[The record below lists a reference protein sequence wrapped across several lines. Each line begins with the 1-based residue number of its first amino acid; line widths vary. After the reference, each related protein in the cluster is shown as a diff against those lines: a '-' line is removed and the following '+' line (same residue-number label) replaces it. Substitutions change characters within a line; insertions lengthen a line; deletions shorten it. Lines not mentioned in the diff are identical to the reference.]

1 MSRAA
6 LFSRTSLALLGLTL
20 FASSAL
26 SSVTVSIEQ
35 DGFGTGQIEVTSKDG
50 KSWTDITPGTFGMGV
65 QVGMGI
71 SNGELVSYRI
81 LQPATE
87 IYYSAEYLKP
97 PDFVQETKSLTGST
111 QNFILERME
120 ILNACNSSGAPS
132 KKHEFWHMVNLTLAA
147 QFEHKN
153 GTNYPV
159 YEGYGTVPVKVVC
172 KPAMINPDA
181 GLAADL
187 GTFKVESVKM
197 FLTTYSFNKLP
208 GANPGT
214 VCPALKVT
222 SRAETSKAG
231 PVKMR
236 IWRQKN
242 GGAITSVLKNADA
255 KYDAAKNGYFAN
267 VESVENAGVTSTFN
281 FMTEIEGNG
290 AFSPSSPWKDITV
303 HCTGAGGGGLAS
315 EPQSNPDMPKPQALW
330 QGEATVADSAGAK
343 KSCPRKGQV
352 FFSVLRGGPGDFMY
366 RIQCS
371 NGAFF
376 SGTATGFNQGGPN
389 YEAYGAH
396 DLSVNRTRKIS
407 CTIQEIQDNGQP
419 VTVATAA
426 KDFTCNNPAVEPD
439 ADELVSDPPAAPN
452 TQGSNSAGKIKV
464 PDQVCARGEK
474 LLHGECVKKPE
485 VSIFCKPGFILKGKA
500 CIRKLP
506 LVIACRADQ
515 TRVNGKCV
523 KKPVI
528 SILCKPGFILK
539 GKACVRVPVARALC
553 ARGERPAG
561 GKCVKIK
568 RL

>member
-1 MSRAA
+1 MLVVAASR
-6 LFSRTSLALLGLTL
+6 
-20 FASSAL
+20 
-26 SSVTVSIEQ
+26 
-35 DGFGTGQIEVTSKDG
+35 
-50 KSWTDITPGTFGMGV
+50 
-65 QVGMGI
+65 
-71 SNGELVSYRI
+71 
-81 LQPATE
+81 
-87 IYYSAEYLKP
+87 
-97 PDFVQETKSLTGST
+97 
-111 QNFILERME
+111 QNRRPID
-120 ILNACNSSGAPS
+120 
-132 KKHEFWHMVNLTLAA
+132 V
-147 QFEHKN
+147 
-153 GTNYPV
+153 
-159 YEGYGTVPVKVVC
+159 
-172 KPAMINPDA
+172 
-181 GLAADL
+181 
-187 GTFKVESVKM
+187 
-197 FLTTYSFNKLP
+197 
-208 GANPGT
+208 
-214 VCPALKVT
+214 
-222 SRAETSKAG
+222 
-231 PVKMR
+231 
-236 IWRQKN
+236 
-242 GGAITSVLKNADA
+242 
-255 KYDAAKNGYFAN
+255 
-267 VESVENAGVTSTFN
+267 
-281 FMTEIEGNG
+281 
-290 AFSPSSPWKDITV
+290 
-303 HCTGAGGGGLAS
+303 
-315 EPQSNPDMPKPQALW
+315 PKPQALW

-352 FFSVLRGGPGDFMY
+352 FFSVLRGGPGDFTY

-376 SGTATGFNQGGPN
+376 SGIATGFNQGGPN

-396 DLSVNRTRKIS
+396 DLSINRTRKIS
-407 CTIQEIQDNGQP
+407 CTIQEILDNGTP

-439 ADELVSDPPAAPN
+439 ADELVSDPPAAPK

-553 ARGERPAG
+553 ARGEKPAG